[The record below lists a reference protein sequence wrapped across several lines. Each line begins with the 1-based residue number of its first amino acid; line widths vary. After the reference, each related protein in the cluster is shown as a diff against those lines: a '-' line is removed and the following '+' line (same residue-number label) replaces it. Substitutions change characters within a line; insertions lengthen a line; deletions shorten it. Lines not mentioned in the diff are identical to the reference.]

1 MPMFELNGKIPTT
14 QLLLQNPHL
23 LIYPFLS
30 TAVAHQGLLLTDVVH
45 WLCILPFLIKHHKND
60 DYKMIT

>member
-23 LIYPFLS
+23 LIYPSSS
-30 TAVAHQGLLLTDVVH
+30 TAVAHQGFLLSDVIH
-45 WLCILPFLIKHHKND
+45 WL
-60 DYKMIT
+60 